1 MIVAGFGFRA
11 GATLSALQEA
21 LASAQ
26 HGQPQVTLL
35 ATPDDKT
42 ILVERLAGMLNL
54 PLVSIAP
61 DAVRAVQTPT
71 QSLASINARQT
82 GSVAEACALAA
93 AGPGARLLATRHISP
108 DRMATC
114 ALARSGTRGPA
125 A

>member
-11 GATLSALQEA
+11 EATLSALQEA

-35 ATPDDKT
+35 AAPHDKT
-42 ILVERLAGMLNL
+42 ALVERLAEAMNL
-54 PLVSIAP
+54 PLVAIPPDTLRSI
-61 DAVRAVQTPT
+61 QTPT
-71 QSLASINARQT
+71 QSSRSIDARKT

-93 AGPGARLLATRHISP
+93 AGPGARLLTPRHISP

-114 ALARSGTRGPA
+114 AIAEGSA